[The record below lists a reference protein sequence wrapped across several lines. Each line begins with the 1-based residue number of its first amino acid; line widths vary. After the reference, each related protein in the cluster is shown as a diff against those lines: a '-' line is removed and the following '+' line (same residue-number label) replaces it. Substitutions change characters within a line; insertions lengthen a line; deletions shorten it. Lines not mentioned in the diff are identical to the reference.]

1 MEIEV
6 KSENSLKEHDKLLN
20 ESIIRE
26 WLAENRNNLEKCY
39 PTEEELDNLAKKT
52 GNSIK
57 EVERFL
63 SNQRLKIL
71 VNLILNDSSLKRS
84 TKSNQS
90 SKGTASHSMAEN
102 TKSEVKSDNS
112 VNERKH
118 NLDER
123 QRNLILK
130 YLTENWKNL
139 EKCYPADTELNNIA
153 KTIGATKE
161 EVNSFLSNNRLK
173 FLINLKR
180 EDKNLKK
187 NKQNYKCTQDS
198 SVKSQ
203 QEQQSSKKIQPSKM
217 LEKPRENQ
225 PSRQQNKPKEDQLSR
240 QQGNTKEQQKMP
252 KGNQPSQQ
260 QKYPK
265 EQPSQE
271 QKNPKEQSQLQKKP
285 QEKSPHIQKKTKEQ
299 PSQQQK
305 KPKDQQS
312 EPLKVPQLCR
322 VLQRQQCKYTKKNTP
337 SWQQEIYSDSEE
349 LLDSSQEDLLVDK
362 DGNEEENSS
371 KRQNLLNL
379 LMQENAEER
388 YLNVQQVANE
398 SDEELMSDSKKN
410 MEPKDEDAWR
420 ELIMANKHI
429 IFPEATE
436 KSLDVMN

>member
-1 MEIEV
+1 
-6 KSENSLKEHDKLLN
+6 
-20 ESIIRE
+20 
-26 WLAENRNNLEKCY
+26 
-39 PTEEELDNLAKKT
+39 
-52 GNSIK
+52 
-57 EVERFL
+57 
-63 SNQRLKIL
+63 
-71 VNLILNDSSLKRS
+71 
-84 TKSNQS
+84 
-90 SKGTASHSMAEN
+90 MAEN
-102 TKSEVKSDNS
+102 TKSEIKSDNS

-118 NLDER
+118 NLDET

-139 EKCYPADTELNNIA
+139 EKCYPTDAELNNIA

-161 EVNSFLSNNRLK
+161 EVNRFLSNNRLK

-187 NKQNYKCTQDS
+187 TKQNDKCTQDS

-203 QEQQSSKKIQPSKM
+203 QEQQSSKKIQQSK
-217 LEKPRENQ
+217 LLVKPKEDQ
-225 PSRQQNKPKEDQLSR
+225 PPRQQNKPKEDQLS
-240 QQGNTKEQQKMP
+240 QQQEKTKEQQKMP
-252 KGNQPSQQ
+252 RGCQGDQPSQQ
-260 QKYPK
+260 QKDPK

-271 QKNPKEQSQLQKKP
+271 QKDPKEPSFQHQKKPKEQSQLQKKP
-285 QEKSPHIQKKTKEQ
+285 KEKSPQIQKKTKEQ

-349 LLDSSQEDLLVDK
+349 LLDSSHEDLLVDK

-371 KRQNLLNL
+371 NRQNLLNL

-398 SDEELMSDSKKN
+398 SEEEFTSDSEN
-410 MEPKDEDAWR
+410 MELKDEDAWK

-436 KSLDVMN
+436 KSLDVMNSSSED